1 MTEAASLPREL
12 PDTPSEATQDPAKV
26 SSADLLRG
34 ARELLIQHHGET
46 YRLRLT
52 SNDKLILTK

>member
-1 MTEAASLPREL
+1 MTEADAERIAAPRLLRSDEI
-12 PDTPSEATQDPAKV
+12 
-26 SSADLLRG
+26 LRG
-34 ARELLIQHHGET
+34 AREVTILHAGEA